1 MSLGRHD
8 VPRNIKIYPGA
19 NHSFFN
25 DRGRAA
31 SEDAWR
37 RTLAFFEEHMG
48 RREQN
53 S

>member
-1 MSLGRHD
+1 M
-8 VPRNIKIYPGA
+8 KIYPGA
-19 NHSFFN
+19 NHAFFN

-37 RTLAFFEEHMG
+37 RTLAFFEEHLG